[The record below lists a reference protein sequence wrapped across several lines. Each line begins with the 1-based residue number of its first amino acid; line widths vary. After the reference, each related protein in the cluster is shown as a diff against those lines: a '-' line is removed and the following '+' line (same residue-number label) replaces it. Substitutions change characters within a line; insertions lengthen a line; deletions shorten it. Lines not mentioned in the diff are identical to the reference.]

1 MACIA
6 LVGHPVTSAP
16 QNQAAMFFSYIALV
30 NRKRRPTSIWATPN
44 TTASFI
50 FIEFKYLQG
59 KWRQACLDRF
69 NTSLI
74 ASAPKGKYWQSSTGV
89 HERKSRFAFQGA
101 RAHFARHAKQDP
113 DQRGKV
119 QAHLVPWTFGLV

>member
-6 LVGHPVTSAP
+6 LVGHPVTTAP
-16 QNQAAMFFSYIALV
+16 QNQDAIFFSYIALV

-59 KWRQACLDRF
+59 KWRQASLDRL
-69 NTSLI
+69 NKSLI
-74 ASAPKGKYWQSSTGV
+74 ASARKGKILAIINRSSPKKDSLCFPRCTSSFCAPCQAGSRPKG
-89 HERKSRFAFQGA
+89 
-101 RAHFARHAKQDP
+101 
-113 DQRGKV
+113 
-119 QAHLVPWTFGLV
+119 